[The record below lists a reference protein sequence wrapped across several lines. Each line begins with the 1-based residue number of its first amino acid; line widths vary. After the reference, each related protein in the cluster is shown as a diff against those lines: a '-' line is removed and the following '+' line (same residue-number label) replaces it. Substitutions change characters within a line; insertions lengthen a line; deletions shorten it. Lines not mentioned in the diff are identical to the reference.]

1 MFSIMQWQKQYS
13 MGVTLA
19 AGNSLSWYRDTFAEG
34 VDFSELLA
42 DIGEVSP
49 GADGLLFTPY
59 IVGER
64 TPYTDSTVRGSF
76 IGIDTHHRR
85 RHFQPSGLGRHHFS
99 LKDSQLIMEEEAK
112 RKFSKNRFC
121 WWGCEK
127 QRVASDAGGYF
138 AAEITTLS
146 TEQGPGMGGRDV
158 MRQSEADFILTKRL
172 V

>member
-19 AGNSLSWYRDTFAEG
+19 AGNLTKLVSRYIRRRSRLLRIASRYWG
-34 VDFSELLA
+34 GFSRSRWSA
-42 DIGEVSP
+42 VSP
-49 GADGLLFTPY
+49 PY

-76 IGIDTHHRR
+76 RDRYLSPTSA
-85 RHFQPSGLGRHHFS
+85 FQPSGLEAHHFS

-112 RKFSKNRFC
+112 RKFSKIVSVGGVRKTKSGFP
-121 WWGCEK
+121 
-127 QRVASDAGGYF
+127 DAGGYF

-146 TEQGPGMGGRDV
+146 TEQGPGMGPRC
-158 MRQSEADFILTKRL
+158 
-172 V
+172 

>member
-85 RHFQPSGLGRHHFS
+85 RHFSRAVLEGITFS

-112 RKFSKNRFC
+112 RKFSKIVSVGGVR
-121 WWGCEK
+121 K

-146 TEQGPGMGGRDV
+146 TEQGPGMGPRC
-158 MRQSEADFILTKRL
+158 
-172 V
+172 